1 MQSPR
6 LLGTLAAA
14 GTHCLLPDDNVPF
27 DVAYRRSEKKETS
40 GRMVL
45 RLRETS
51 SRNLELS
58 VLTIPVGVRTSPF
71 SIAPGAKHA
80 ITPNYYRGK
89 SEDSESA
96 KKPKDISNY
105 MSFQKS
111 NSFTFPMNE

>member
-1 MQSPR
+1 MESSR
-6 LLGTLAAA
+6 LLGSLAAA
-14 GTHCLLPDDNVPF
+14 GTHCLLPDNHVPF
-27 DVAYRRSEKKETS
+27 GVAYRRLEKKETS
-40 GRMVL
+40 GRRVL
-45 RLRETS
+45 RLRGTS

-89 SEDSESA
+89 EEDGESA
-96 KKPKDISNY
+96 KKPKDISND

-111 NSFTFPMNE
+111 YSLTFPMNE